1 MMIDKLVNLLPNF
14 HGAPN
19 RTRCFLHIVNLITK
33 QLLKQFD
40 ALGKNANV
48 VLDEVEREPQE
59 LADGLDME
67 ELVT

>member
-1 MMIDKLVNLLPNF
+1 MIDKLVNLLLNF
-14 HGAPN
+14 PGAPN
-19 RTRCFLHIVNLITK
+19 QTRCFLHIVNLIAK

-40 ALGKNANV
+40 VPGKNATM

-59 LADGLDME
+59 LADGLDLE